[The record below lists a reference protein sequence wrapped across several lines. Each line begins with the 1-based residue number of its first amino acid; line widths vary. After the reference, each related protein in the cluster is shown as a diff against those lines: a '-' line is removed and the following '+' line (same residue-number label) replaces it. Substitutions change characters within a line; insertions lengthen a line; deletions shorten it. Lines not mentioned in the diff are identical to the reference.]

1 MKKIIMLFV
10 SALCL
15 AGCSESDLVES
26 IIKPEKLSGEWVY
39 DHPEEGVWETM
50 KFTESGVFY
59 YSNDVATWNINND
72 RNDGRYSV
80 SGDHGEYLHGS
91 YTENGQPME
100 VNMTFS
106 VLNDYSFTATFAETG
121 LTFTYSRLL
130 TTQRLKQGETVTPNY
145 QSLVSAEINWYRSHD
160 TSIATVDTY
169 SGEITGV
176 AVSGRTYID
185 VVTTKGTAVVEV
197 LVSDP
202 ENLFDDY
209 TWAFGKT
216 LSELK
221 QQLGNKYLVEE
232 EAGGIAY
239 MSKNL
244 IVTKETYM
252 TGIEDNT
259 HIQYVQ
265 LELNGSVTS
274 TQIKN
279 YLDTKYYYQS
289 TDENGVHTYYDTD
302 DIFQLNYSVYYD
314 PTNATVSFARWITPD
329 QWAELTSFFGLTQED
344 IKSKAEQK
352 LLVFLFDTRDFS
364 LDGTSAFYV
373 NDGGWVNMVNFYF
386 NEQKHMSEYWL
397 YIDPSN
403 SQATY
408 QHCFNQLRLLRYVY
422 SEQES
427 TATKAVFYNNNK
439 TIRVDYCHEDG
450 YMAFVSLEEDT
461 YRETLIP
468 FLTEA
473 FGMTKEEVKD
483 LFVFHTLTLETES
496 QLRYA
501 YERTEYAYIYGG
513 YLMFNS
519 EGKVNQVV
527 ARIWEDAPVNVI
539 EDYLNSIY
547 VFHSD
552 HGDYK
557 QWTDNKD
564 FSKATVGILYSPA
577 EYYISFVP
585 LNNASARM
593 TWMSRKPVFD

>member
-130 TTQRLKQGETVTPNY
+130 TTQRLKQGETITPNY

-209 TWAFGKT
+209 YWAFGLT
-216 LSELK
+216 VNEVE
-221 QQLGNKYLVEE
+221 QQLGSKYLYKN
-232 EAGGIAY
+232 EASGISY
-239 MSKNL
+239 KSKNL
-244 IVTKETYM
+244 AVDKETYM
-252 TGIEDNT
+252 TSVIDDLHIEF
-259 HIQYVQ
+259 VQ
-265 LELNGSVTS
+265 LDLNSTVTS
-274 TQIKN
+274 SQVLNLLNKTYRSLGKN
-279 YLDTKYYYQS
+279 EQGNDLFYEDSRGLL
-289 TDENGVHTYYDTD
+289 VIYDSSESK
-302 DIFQLNYSVYYD
+302 L
-314 PTNATVSFARWITPD
+314 SFAKQIAWPD
-329 QWAELTSFFGLTQED
+329 FGGYFGLNSIEVRTRMETNGHSFFGSYESYSVNGSEGYILEAGNTYIGAVEFVFNTDNVVSVYLLYPQSRTTTKLINQHFTDMGLTKDSESGIYYNAKRTLSAVYDKRIGAIAVTDLTKKAFERNILGDYWRMLGKTQAQVKED
-344 IKSKAEQK
+344 YGQPT
-352 LLVFLFDTRDFS
+352 V
-364 LDGTSAFYV
+364 SASDHLTYSVVGANTEYAQYV
-373 NDGGWVNMVNFYF
+373 NFIFNNNSSEVNLINLFLQTSV
-386 NEQKHMSEYWL
+386 
-397 YIDPSN
+397 
-403 SQATY
+403 
-408 QHCFNQLRLLRYVY
+408 
-422 SEQES
+422 QES
-427 TATKAVFYNNNK
+427 TIKYFLSKLYK
-439 TIRVDYCHEDG
+439 TFDDG
-450 YMAFVSLEEDT
+450 TNANGRYYRYINGQARESSSMMIT
-461 YRETLIP
+461 YYP
-468 FLTEA
+468 
-473 FGMTKEEVKD
+473 
-483 LFVFHTLTLETES
+483 
-496 QLRYA
+496 
-501 YERTEYAYIYGG
+501 EY
-513 YLMFNS
+513 
-519 EGKVNQVV
+519 QVV
-527 ARIWEDAPVNVI
+527 VYQHP
-539 EDYLNSIY
+539 S
-547 VFHSD
+547 
-552 HGDYK
+552 
-557 QWTDNKD
+557 T
-564 FSKATVGILYSPA
+564 
-577 EYYISFVP
+577 
-585 LNNASARM
+585 ASAREVQ
-593 TWMSRKPVFD
+593 SFGDR